1 MAYEHKPGT
10 FTLFKNDK
18 GDNDK
23 RPDYRGEGKD
33 ASGGDIEVSAWIK
46 EGGKGKFLSCT
57 MKPKGTRIQ
66 TPAADKKAGKP
77 SQMDDDIPFAPIGRS
92 HAL

>member
-1 MAYEHKPGT
+1 MAYEHKPGS

-33 ASGGDIEVSAWIK
+33 EDGNDIEVAGWIRK
-46 EGGKGKFLSCT
+46 SEKGSFMSCT
-57 MKPKGTRIQ
+57 MKAKDAPPKPQTAPQQTGGTF
-66 TPAADKKAGKP
+66 D
-77 SQMDDDIPFAPIGRS
+77 QMKDDIPF
-92 HAL
+92 